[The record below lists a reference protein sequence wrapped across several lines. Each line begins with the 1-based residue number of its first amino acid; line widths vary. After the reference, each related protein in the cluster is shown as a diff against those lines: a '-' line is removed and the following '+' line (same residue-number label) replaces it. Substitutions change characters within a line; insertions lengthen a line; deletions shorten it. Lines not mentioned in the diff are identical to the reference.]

1 MLSNENP
8 VADLSQPSQDDAAQA
23 AGLSDQIEP
32 GSVPQP
38 VNSSETPPTRF
49 LASVWHGLQRAWL
62 TFRGDT
68 VTPVR
73 LASHLALLAM
83 AVLVLVLSRVD
94 LPAWEIVRLAPAQ
107 PEVASAPAEAA
118 FQALPVGGSPLQ
130 ESGVLVRAPVPFTE
144 IPDRPR
150 EGVIT
155 YTVQLDDTVLGIAEQ
170 FKLNPNTILW
180 ANLEDLSKP
189 FVMEVGQIL
198 LIPPV
203 DGVLHTVKDGDTL
216 AKIAKLYK
224 VTPEVIV
231 GYAPNQLASVDDALT
246 TGAVL
251 VVPDGD
257 RTPPEQVAVQPA
269 APSGGGGSGTSAPWR
284 SVGFIWP
291 TYGLLTQRFWLPAHP
306 AIDIGASTGTPVAAA
321 DEGTVISAGW
331 SPVGY
336 GNMIMIRHP
345 DGFATLYAHL
355 SRIDV
360 SYGDYVARGQR
371 IGAVGNTGRSTG
383 PHLHFEIQTNGRS
396 YNPLIYLP

>member
-1 MLSNENP
+1 M
-8 VADLSQPSQDDAAQA
+8 V
-23 AGLSDQIEP
+23 
-32 GSVPQP
+32 V
-38 VNSSETPPTRF
+38 
-49 LASVWHGLQRAWL
+49 LAWRTLARAWM

-83 AVLVLVLSRVD
+83 ALLVLVLSRVD
-94 LPAWEIVRLAPAQ
+94 LPSWEIVRLARAQ
-107 PEVASAPAEAA
+107 PAVVTPPAE
-118 FQALPVGGSPLQ
+118 PVFEPLAIGGSPLQ

-180 ANLEDLSKP
+180 ANLEDLTKP

-198 LIPPV
+198 LIPPI
-203 DGVLHTVKDGDTL
+203 DGVLHTVKEGDTV

-224 VTPEVIV
+224 VEAEAIV
-231 GYAPNQLASVDDALT
+231 GHAPNQLASVDDSLT

-257 RTPPEQVAVQPA
+257 RTPPEQIAV
-269 APSGGGGSGTSAPWR
+269 APSTPRGGGSSAPWR
-284 SVGFIWP
+284 ASGFVWP

-321 DEGTVISAGW
+321 DEGTVITAGW
-331 SPVGY
+331 SSVGY
-336 GNMIMIRHP
+336 GNMIVIRHS
-345 DGFATLYAHL
+345 DGFVTLYAHL
-355 SRIDV
+355 SSINV

-371 IGAVGNTGRSTG
+371 IGAVGSTGRSTG
-383 PHLHFEIQTNGRS
+383 PHLHFEVSTGGRT

>member
-1 MLSNENP
+1 MPSNENP
-8 VADLSQPSQDDAAQA
+8 VASPDQFPPEEAAQA
-23 AGLSDQIEP
+23 AGLSDLIES
-32 GSVPQP
+32 GSDLQP
-38 VNSSETPPTRF
+38 AISSETSQTRW
-49 LASVWHGLQRAWL
+49 LASVWRGLRRAWL

-73 LASHLALLAM
+73 LASHLALLVM
-83 AVLVLVLSRVD
+83 AALVLVLSRVD

-107 PEVASAPAEAA
+107 PEAASAPAEAA
-118 FQALPVGGSPLQ
+118 FQPLPMGGSPLQ

-203 DGVLHTVKDGDTL
+203 DGVLHTVKEGDTL

-224 VTPEVIV
+224 VTPEVIA
-231 GYAPNQLASVDDALT
+231 GYASNQLASVDNALT

-257 RTPPEQVAVQPA
+257 RTPPEQVAVSPA

-336 GNMIMIRHP
+336 GNMIMIRHS

-383 PHLHFEIQTNGRS
+383 PHLHFEVQTSGRS

>member
-1 MLSNENP
+1 MPLSENP
-8 VADLSQPSQDDAAQA
+8 GADPDQLPQESVAQA
-23 AGLSDQIEP
+23 TASSDSSVSGSDLQPANLSDT
-32 GSVPQP
+32 PQ
-38 VNSSETPPTRF
+38 SRF
-49 LASVWHGLQRAWL
+49 LASLWRGLRRAWL

-83 AVLVLVLSRVD
+83 AALVLVLSRVD
-94 LPAWEIVRLAPAQ
+94 LPAWEIVRLAPVQ
-107 PEVASAPAEAA
+107 PEVASAPAEMA
-118 FQALPVGGSPLQ
+118 FQPLPMGGSPLQ

-150 EGVIT
+150 AGVIT

-203 DGVLHTVKDGDTL
+203 DGVLHTVKEGDTL

-257 RTPPEQVAVQPA
+257 RTPPEQVAAAPA

-371 IGAVGNTGRSTG
+371 IGAVGSTGRSTG
-383 PHLHFEIQTNGRS
+383 PHLHFEVQTGGRS